1 MASFRFWSS
10 RSLARLAMVPAAA
23 AALSLVPLGGTAYAA
38 GCSGTGCENKGPV
51 SMGCDADARTVA
63 VGEVYS
69 SIGSRTDFELRWSS
83 ACGAGWARTG
93 AETVFA
99 STISVE
105 KWNPDRTVVISR
117 RTVTVPNGGHDW
129 TNMVGGR
136 GYMVR
141 ACAKEHDTGRTA
153 CTRFLGTL

>member
-1 MASFRFWSS
+1 MTSFRFWTS
-10 RSLARLAMVPAAA
+10 RPLARLAVVPAAA
-23 AALSLVPLGGTAYAA
+23 AVLSLVPLGGTAYAA
-38 GCSGTGCENKGPV
+38 GCYGTGCENQGPV
-51 SMGCDADARTVA
+51 SMGCDKDARTIA

-69 SIGSRTDFELRWSS
+69 SAGGRTDYELRWSD
-83 ACGAGWARTG
+83 ACWAGWARTG
-93 AETVFA
+93 AATVYA

-117 RTVTVPNGGHDW
+117 RTVTVPDGGHDW

-141 ACAKEHDTGRTA
+141 ACAKEHFTGRTA
-153 CTRFLGTL
+153 CTAFRGTL